1 MLINQLVTGLTF
13 ATQAQCMGIEYVR
26 GGRDQA
32 LVDFCSDSGYYVGHH
47 LQFQQWNQTPA
58 STFSMWGFF
67 SEYIQQCIFMF
78 DSLPP
83 IWQSLFSEAE
93 MNQMQKEYE
102 SLQKLMDEEDCPF

>member
-58 STFSMWGFF
+58 SILSMWGFF
-67 SEYIQQCIFMF
+67 SEYIQQCILHVLLH
-78 DSLPP
+78 SSCYP
-83 IWQSLFSEAE
+83 
-93 MNQMQKEYE
+93 N
-102 SLQKLMDEEDCPF
+102 

>member
-47 LQFQQWNQTPA
+47 LQFQQWKQTPA
-58 STFSMWGFF
+58 SILSMWGFLVYKLNSAIKWVF
-67 SEYIQQCIFMF
+67 IST
-78 DSLPP
+78 
-83 IWQSLFSEAE
+83 
-93 MNQMQKEYE
+93 QKY
-102 SLQKLMDEEDCPF
+102 